1 MAYHYLWLEIL
12 MLIHIIVSWLLSA
25 LALWMVAQMVPG
37 IELRG
42 FGDALIATLVI
53 AVVNATIGPILRFF
67 SFPLVFLTLGLFL
80 LVVNAILLKLASL
93 FTPGFK
99 IRGFLSA
106 VIGSVVLTILTWI
119 LRRLVF

>member
-1 MAYHYLWLEIL
+1 
-12 MLIHIIVSWLLSA
+12 MLLHIIVSWFLSA

-53 AVVNATIGPILRFF
+53 AVVNATIGPVLRLF
-67 SFPLVFLTLGLFL
+67 SFPLVLLTLGLFL
-80 LVVNAILLKLASL
+80 LVVNAILLKLASF

-99 IRGFLSA
+99 VRGFLSA

>member
-1 MAYHYLWLEIL
+1 MLLHIL
-12 MLIHIIVSWLLSA
+12 VSWLVSA
-25 LALWMVAQMVPG
+25 LALWLVAQMVSG
-37 IELRG
+37 IELRS

-53 AVVNATIGPILRFF
+53 AVVNATIGPIVRFV
-67 SFPLVFLTLGLFL
+67 SFPLVILTLGLFL

-99 IRGFLSA
+99 VRGFFSA
-106 VIGSVVLTILTWI
+106 VIGSVVLTVLTWV